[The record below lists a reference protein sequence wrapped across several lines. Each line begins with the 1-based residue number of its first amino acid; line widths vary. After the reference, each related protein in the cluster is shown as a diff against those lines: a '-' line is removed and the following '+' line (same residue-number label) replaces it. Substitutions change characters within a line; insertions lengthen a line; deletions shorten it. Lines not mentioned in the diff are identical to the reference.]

1 LDATIWAINHA
12 NFRIGTATGTTFLC
26 LLCAK
31 PVIVIMGDNG
41 MDALGSKNGFN
52 SGSYFKIDHKRAG
65 WRCIAHWGHPEKVV
79 SEFLEIYS
87 DKEQFEFECHD
98 WVTGI
103 ETKYARLAADR
114 EQEIADY
121 VRGMIKKGD
130 VMSGTDLAKKIGHN
144 IDSINR
150 VCVKMGITLPE

>member
-1 LDATIWAINHA
+1 
-12 NFRIGTATGTTFLC
+12 
-26 LLCAK
+26 
-31 PVIVIMGDNG
+31 
-41 MDALGSKNGFN
+41 
-52 SGSYFKIDHKRAG
+52 
-65 WRCIAHWGHPEKVV
+65 VV

-121 VRGMIKKGD
+121 VKGMVKKGA
-130 VMSGTDLAKKIGHN
+130 VMSPKALAKKIGHN
-144 IDSINR
+144 EESIKR
-150 VCVKMGITLPE
+150 VCAKIGITLPIGE